1 MLLTKKKLYKIR
13 NSKRQ
18 TQRKMKK
25 GGRKR
30 RRKYRR
36 RRSFRRRR
44 KPLNL
49 RKRSLKNIQKGGGK
63 TKFFSVIPLTEGEK
77 KYTTTRGTYDTI
89 TSNILVKVEI
99 EASKEFQTVVDIL
112 KSIIT
117 LRSPLLSE
125 KDLLRQ
131 SLTSEDGESILFM
144 EDSIIQA
151 LQEKKDNKNRELD
164 GEGGLRRQWNNLGAP
179 TREAVVEGIPDT
191 LKADRSEVALRTVRE
206 IKQAIRLKKRVD
218 EEEKKVRKW
227 SQQINMV
234 ANFNSWLDDFSTLF
248 ETNRQIWINLAREQ
262 KTLPSKLESI
272 YLHWKNPTQRKIELL
287 QKQEEEME
295 TFPRYADTRKL
306 VSWEEWNSGV
316 YKKELKLRHA
326 KQIKHLDEKIKM
338 EKQILTRA
346 LQSRIDL
353 EKIKPFS
360 CCTAPEE
367 EDEGKVDAAIPAA
380 IPAALRAVPGVR
392 VYERA
397 RGEHLDD
404 FITITITP
412 LVLTGLESSMQN
424 FSEKMIQFTKEESDA
439 WMSWGRDKAIKKWK
453 ALEEKFD
460 IPTDL
465 PISVVEPDSYVS
477 PFAFFVMDL
486 DCGENIDTTK
496 TSPRE
501 EGEDDIPVNPE
512 TASKLKQKRLRYQD
526 KAGSKRHSD
535 HEEEQTM
542 DIHPVMLGSQI
553 HHLNFWDFVK
563 LCLNVQ
569 IKDDILDDFSTA
581 RNPMHNWQD
590 AFPIHPVIVE
600 DFRDMERIL
609 SISFNVINKDD
620 KQIIEPQITWAPGT
634 EEAET
639 SNPTNTIMRYI
650 FNKENS
656 PNYRIET
663 MLFRQLGID
672 NTRPVYIRQ
681 IELISPPQQPISSGI
696 TNMSKKK
703 FLGPVLM
710 PVPETMDD
718 DEFARAIPDLTD
730 TDILPRPI
738 EEGDMTRVKDNYIH
752 SRELEIAQEKTE
764 DKTKNIGRGS
774 WATTMLTDKY
784 EKGGVKDDRE
794 LESILE
800 WDKLNYMYKD
810 YGIQD
815 EQKIIIALKSVSKQ
829 NAEYEVFTYS
839 IPEGAIKGYNAMENP
854 FLTLDTKF
862 IRRMKSSVLSS
873 KENKSHLKYLR
884 RMVIVPG
891 KDDLLRE
898 QLEIKTIKF
907 SENMARDK
915 LIGKTQQILDTKEE
929 DVDVIISTLRTVP
942 TLFWSSPVLAFQFPI
957 LSDESKYDSEIPFSG
972 FYKGVICMTHA
983 TIPDELMREVFNN
996 INISEGRKR
1005 DVREVDK
1012 GLFQYT
1018 DTKGNVIEMSEDARK
1033 KLEKYQDMKPTR
1045 NEIIKKVKEES
1056 DELIARARKLRAEG
1070 SVDEAQELES
1080 QAEEMVKVDNMKERY
1095 IKEQKKWIKGKRV
1108 LELQIHETDPLL
1120 LERMLE
1126 QICPY
1131 HPEGHQECLTA
1142 REEYESGQISH
1153 DEYFGMIRI
1162 LLNAV
1167 LENGTISAE
1176 EYNTYIEDL
1185 ARLETRYKM
1194 KKQQRDVS
1202 EFEQTKRNEQ
1212 QLNRLEEQR
1221 RGIEGKIKKETE
1233 KKDKAI
1239 MEVEIQLE
1247 KAQKQADMDSRARN
1261 EQIDTLLGDK
1271 IQELQ
1276 EKIDERDEAE
1286 EAGQDDAI
1294 ITEMSK
1300 YIETLKNDIQALE
1313 TEKTQS
1319 EEKLNKALDE
1329 LESKSR
1335 EDTGKIT
1342 QEYNENKKVK
1352 KAIQEIKQIRKEEAD
1367 IVRVEGP
1374 KETVAAAKTVDED
1387 EDADLAEE
1395 LGDLPTWED
1404 AEDAEDEELAGMVV
1418 GARRRGDEPPPP
1430 REGRERRPTKGTRG
1444 TKRADDVDGGGDDT
1458 DTDEIGDAATKEDDG
1473 ERRKT
1478 DGLPPSEDGL
1488 PAGTKRIIRPW
1499 YNKIPSMTHEWY
1511 FLRPSQDDM
1520 TGQIDL
1526 RSAVD
1531 MDINTSSWLAGL
1543 GQPIDSL
1550 APEDDISSR
1559 GEEFIESGGDSARR
1573 SGSARGDSEEDGGRS
1588 DDRGDDSAR
1597 GTSSSTAEVVD
1608 VNPPETPD
1616 VIEAQ
1621 VVDEPDILPQGQRA
1635 SLGIRLNK
1643 INEKFQGLKDEINR
1657 AIKQA
1662 NSAINDKLVD
1672 MKFSYIIVG
1681 KARERIVEECLE
1693 ITNKMIAWTAPQQER
1708 IQKAFRYNDTGKLTE
1723 NDIKDMEDSLFVSI
1737 PKVRADIEKLSNLTG
1752 GLTRTSNL

>member
-63 TKFFSVIPLTEGEK
+63 TKFFSVIPLTDGEK

-99 EASKEFQTVVDIL
+99 EASKDFQTVVDIL

-117 LRSPLLSE
+117 LRSPLLSQRA
-125 KDLLRQ
+125 LLRQ
-131 SLTSEDGESILFM
+131 SLANLFFDDDGE
-144 EDSIIQA
+144 
-151 LQEKKDNKNRELD
+151 LQRKIDAKNAELN
-164 GEGGLRRQWNNLGAP
+164 GEGGLRSRYREILGHVEEAGGFM
-179 TREAVVEGIPDT
+179 TGEEREQALGT
-191 LKADRSEVALRTVRE
+191 LKRKLD
-206 IKQAIRLKKRVD
+206 K
-218 EEEKKVRKW
+218 EEKKIHKW

-234 ANFNSWLDDFSTLF
+234 ANFHAWVDEFAILF

-295 TFPRYADTRKL
+295 TFPRLYTDIRKL

-360 CCTAPEE
+360 CCTTP
-367 EDEGKVDAAIPAA
+367 EDEEGK
-380 IPAALRAVPGVR
+380 
-392 VYERA
+392 E
-397 RGEHLDD
+397 EHLDD

-465 PISVVEPDSYVS
+465 PISVVEPDSYIS
-477 PFAFFVMDL
+477 PLAFFVMSL
-486 DCGENIDTTK
+486 DCGDNIDRKK
-496 TSPRE
+496 TLPQLQE
-501 EGEDDIPVNPE
+501 NMLVNPE
-512 TASKLKQKRLRYQD
+512 TASKLKQKRLKVSNAPPQELSDR
-526 KAGSKRHSD
+526 AGTKRHDDD
-535 HEEEQTM
+535 HAELR
-542 DIHPVMLGSQI
+542 DISPVMLGSEI
-553 HHLNFWDFVK
+553 HRLDFWDFVK
-563 LCLNVQ
+563 LCLNETDKQNLLNTYHSRHRPSFQEIFPVNR
-569 IKDDILDDFSTA
+569 DILDSLGDLTESFELSFS
-581 RNPMHNWQD
+581 
-590 AFPIHPVIVE
+590 
-600 DFRDMERIL
+600 
-609 SISFNVINKDD
+609 VINKDD
-620 KQIIEPQITWAPGT
+620 KQIIEPIIEHLGEYQDDSIV
-634 EEAET
+634 
-639 SNPTNTIMRYI
+639 SNPTNTVMRYI

-656 PNYRIET
+656 PHYGIED
-663 MLFRQLGID
+663 MLFRLLGID
-672 NTRPVYIRQ
+672 DTRPVYIKQ
-681 IELISPPQQPISSGI
+681 IEFKLEPQHLRRDTLLYTNI
-696 TNMSKKK
+696 TGVNRIKL
-703 FLGPVLM
+703 LGPVSM

-730 TDILPRPI
+730 TNILPRPI

-764 DKTKNIGRGS
+764 KKTMDIGRGS
-774 WATTMLTDKY
+774 WATNQV
-784 EKGGVKDDRE
+784 EAQSRSG
-794 LESILE
+794 
-800 WDKLNYMYKD
+800 YMYKD

-907 SENMARDK
+907 SENNIRNTLLA
-915 LIGKTQQILDTKEE
+915 KTKQIADEKDEDEEGITVMNLLD
-929 DVDVIISTLRTVP
+929 TVP
-942 TLFWSSPVLAFQFPI
+942 TLFWSSPELAFQFPI
-957 LSDESKYDSEIPFSG
+957 LSDESKDDSEIPFSG
-972 FYKGVICMTHA
+972 FYKGVICMTHS
-983 TIPDELMREVFNN
+983 TIPNELMREVFNN
-996 INISEGRKR
+996 INISAERRRNVK
-1005 DVREVDK
+1005 EVDK
-1012 GLFQYT
+1012 GLFQYKDT
-1018 DTKGNVIEMSEDARK
+1018 DGNVIEMSEDARN
-1033 KLEKYQDMKPTR
+1033 KLEDYQKVKPTKDNVIELVER
-1045 NEIIKKVKEES
+1045 EAKVIRK
-1056 DELIARARKLRAEG
+1056 RAEVLKAEG

-1080 QAEEMVKVDNMKERY
+1080 QAEEMVKVENMKERY
-1095 IKEQKKWIKGKRV
+1095 IKEQKKWIKGKRA
-1108 LELQIHETDPLL
+1108 LELQIRETAPDL

-1126 QICPY
+1126 EICPY

-1162 LLNAV
+1162 LLNDV
-1167 LENGTISAE
+1167 LENGTINAE
-1176 EYNTYIEDL
+1176 EYNKYIEDL
-1185 ARLETRYKM
+1185 ARLEIRYKM
-1194 KKQQRDVS
+1194 KKQQLDVS
-1202 EFEQTKRNEQ
+1202 EIDYIKRSEQ

-1247 KAQKQADMDSRARN
+1247 KAQKQAVMDNRVRN
-1261 EQIDTLLGDK
+1261 EQIDTLIEK
-1271 IQELQ
+1271 KRQELE
-1276 EKIDERDEAE
+1276 EKMNERDDAVSD
-1286 EAGQDDAI
+1286 GQDDAI
-1294 ITEMSK
+1294 ITEMSE
-1300 YIETLKNDIQALE
+1300 YIETLENDIQALE
-1313 TEKTQS
+1313 TEKTES
-1319 EEKLNKALDE
+1319 EKQLNEALGE

-1342 QEYNENKKVK
+1342 QEYNQNKKVK
-1352 KAIQEIKQIRKEEAD
+1352 KAIQEIKQIRRAEAD
-1367 IVRVEGP
+1367 MLRVEERP
-1374 KETVAAAKTVDED
+1374 KETVAAAAETVDED
-1387 EDADLAEE
+1387 DDLNDE
-1395 LGDLPTWED
+1395 LESLPAWD
-1404 AEDAEDEELAGMVV
+1404 DAEDEELAGVLEA
-1418 GARRRGDEPPPP
+1418 ARRRGDDPPPP
-1430 REGRERRPTKGTRG
+1430 YSARKDDTSREKRKIEG
-1444 TKRADDVDGGGDDT
+1444 TKTTDDVYTGEDDT
-1458 DTDEIGDAATKEDDG
+1458 DEAEIDATKEEELEDG
-1473 ERRKT
+1473 KRRKT
-1478 DGLPPSEDGL
+1478 DGLP
-1488 PAGTKRIIRPW
+1488 AGSKRISRPW

-1550 APEDDISSR
+1550 LPEDDVS
-1559 GEEFIESGGDSARR
+1559 GKEEEFIERDGARAR
-1573 SGSARGDSEEDGGRS
+1573 VSGSVRGRGGKVSEEDGGRS
-1588 DDRGDDSAR
+1588 DDSAR
-1597 GTSSSTAEVVD
+1597 GTSSSSTAEVVNVED
-1608 VNPPETPD
+1608 GDEIQPD
-1616 VIEAQ
+1616 ILEAQ
-1621 VVDEPDILPQGQRA
+1621 VVENPLDDESKQQIEDWNQSNCRSKIEHETK
-1635 SLGIRLNK
+1635 GIGLVY
-1643 INEKFQGLKDEINR
+1643 NEAGTLYTQIDNFAKE
-1657 AIKQA
+1657 IKQGSRLGSFQQISEFENVFREIVKTRDIINITHDVVMGNWHDA
-1662 NSAINDKLVD
+1662 YQIAFTKIENAMNAGELLPFDWKSWCQNLKQELERKNGAIAQELTKLNQLFATLQEIAAK
-1672 MKFSYIIVG
+1672 MK
-1681 KARERIVEECLE
+1681 
-1693 ITNKMIAWTAPQQER
+1693 TP
-1708 IQKAFRYNDTGKLTE
+1708 
-1723 NDIKDMEDSLFVSI
+1723 
-1737 PKVRADIEKLSNLTG
+1737 
-1752 GLTRTSNL
+1752 